1 MVNTLR
7 FKKLALI
14 FCMAAMPWLA
24 HSASLGKL
32 SVFSSLGDPLNAEI
46 DVLPSSPEEVETL
59 AASLASDDVYL
70 EQGVQRTSAQAD
82 IQLSILQKE
91 DGIVVKITTN
101 QPVSEP
107 FLDIIVSLAWKD
119 GSLSREYTLLLD
131 PPASRNIEIDNPT
144 IETQELTLNDADKEL
159 SLENHHEVVVKKG
172 DTLAAIAEKLQ
183 ASTVNLDQLL
193 LALYQENKQAF
204 DGENMNRLRIGAILK
219 APNQE
224 AISANSPEEA
234 QKQIQVHAANWAAYK
249 NRLAS
254 KVEAGPATE
263 GESSQAGVS
272 KISAKGDEKNLPAE
286 AESRDVL
293 RLSKLE
299 GEQADNLSDLDALKD
314 DLSAKQNAISETDKK
329 TSLLEKQIADMKQL
343 IAIKSKSLAD
353 AQNSATQTKAAVFFS
368 KINPQVLQGIIV
380 LLVVFVLVSLLVRRQ
395 IKLKNQQKIR
405 SLFEEPSSR
414 VDNTN
419 ATSQVEALK
428 AGKEM
433 VFDEKIPELK
443 TFDLSSIS
451 LDFEPVVTRE
461 KVEHTAKAK
470 PLPDVFNGDFSNL
483 LKVESS
489 QTNSNSDLVPHELDK
504 KTKKI
509 NKKNTTKT
517 IDFSDVETKMELAIA
532 YIDMRDKRG
541 AKKLLNEVLKDG
553 NDSQKLR
560 AQALLENL

>member
-46 DVLPSSPEEVETL
+46 DVLPSSTEEVETL
-59 AASLASDDVYL
+59 AVSLASDAVYL

-82 IQLSILQKE
+82 IQLSVLQKE
-91 DGIVVKITTN
+91 DGVVVKITTN

-144 IETQELTLNDADKEL
+144 IETQELILNDADKEL

-204 DGENMNRLRIGAILK
+204 DGENMNRLRIGAVLK

-234 QKQIQVHAANWAAYK
+234 QKQIQAHAANWAAYK

-263 GESSQAGVS
+263 GEGSQAGVG

-293 RLSKLE
+293 RLSK
-299 GEQADNLSDLDALKD
+299 
-314 DLSAKQNAISETDKK
+314 
-329 TSLLEKQIADMKQL
+329 
-343 IAIKSKSLAD
+343 
-353 AQNSATQTKAAVFFS
+353 
-368 KINPQVLQGIIV
+368 
-380 LLVVFVLVSLLVRRQ
+380 
-395 IKLKNQQKIR
+395 
-405 SLFEEPSSR
+405 
-414 VDNTN
+414 
-419 ATSQVEALK
+419 
-428 AGKEM
+428 
-433 VFDEKIPELK
+433 
-443 TFDLSSIS
+443 
-451 LDFEPVVTRE
+451 
-461 KVEHTAKAK
+461 
-470 PLPDVFNGDFSNL
+470 
-483 LKVESS
+483 
-489 QTNSNSDLVPHELDK
+489 
-504 KTKKI
+504 
-509 NKKNTTKT
+509 
-517 IDFSDVETKMELAIA
+517 
-532 YIDMRDKRG
+532 
-541 AKKLLNEVLKDG
+541 
-553 NDSQKLR
+553 
-560 AQALLENL
+560 

>member
-14 FCMAAMPWLA
+14 FCMVAMPCLA
-24 HSASLGKL
+24 HAASLGKL

-46 DVLPSSPEEVETL
+46 DVLPSSTEEVETL
-59 AASLASDDVYL
+59 AVSLASDAVYL

-101 QPVSEP
+101 QPISEP

-234 QKQIQVHAANWAAYK
+234 QKQIQAHAANWAAYK

-263 GESSQAGVS
+263 GEGSQAGVG

-286 AESRDVL
+286 TESRDVL

-343 IAIKSKSLAD
+343 IAIESKSLAD
-353 AQNSATQTKAAVFFS
+353 AQNSVTQTKVAAFFS
-368 KINPQVLQGIIV
+368 KINPQVLQGLIV

-405 SLFEEPSSR
+405 SLFEEPSSG

-419 ATSQVEALK
+419 PTSQVDALK

-470 PLPDVFNGDFSNL
+470 PLPDVFSGDFSNL

-517 IDFSDVETKMELAIA
+517 IDFSDVETKIELAIA

-553 NDSQKLR
+553 NHSQKLR

>member
-14 FCMAAMPWLA
+14 FCMVAMPWLA
-24 HSASLGKL
+24 HAASLGKL

-46 DVLPSSPEEVETL
+46 DVLPSSTEEVETL
-59 AASLASDDVYL
+59 AVSLASDAVYL

-101 QPVSEP
+101 QPISEP

-234 QKQIQVHAANWAAYK
+234 QKQIQAHAANWAAYK

-263 GESSQAGVS
+263 GEGSQAGVG

-286 AESRDVL
+286 TESRDVL

-343 IAIKSKSLAD
+343 IAIESKSLAD
-353 AQNSATQTKAAVFFS
+353 AQNSVTQTKVAAFFS
-368 KINPQVLQGIIV
+368 KINPQVLQGLIV

-405 SLFEEPSSR
+405 SLFEEPSSG

-419 ATSQVEALK
+419 PTSQVDALK

-470 PLPDVFNGDFSNL
+470 PLPDVFSGDFSNL

-489 QTNSNSDLVPHELDK
+489 QTNSNSDLVPHELEK

-517 IDFSDVETKMELAIA
+517 IDFSDVETKVELAIA

-553 NDSQKLR
+553 NHSQKLR

>member
-46 DVLPSSPEEVETL
+46 DVLPSSTEEVETL
-59 AASLASDDVYL
+59 AVSLASDAVYL

-82 IQLSILQKE
+82 IQLSVLQKE
-91 DGIVVKITTN
+91 DGVVVKITTN

-144 IETQELTLNDADKEL
+144 IETQELILNDADKEL

-183 ASTVNLDQLL
+183 TSAVNLDQLL

-204 DGENMNRLRIGAILK
+204 DGENMNRLRIGAVLK

-234 QKQIQVHAANWAAYK
+234 QKQIQAHAANWAAYK

-263 GESSQAGVS
+263 GEGSQAGVG

-353 AQNSATQTKAAVFFS
+353 AQNSVTQTKVAAFFS
-368 KINPQVLQGIIV
+368 KINPQVLQGLIV

-405 SLFEEPSSR
+405 SLFEEPSSG

-419 ATSQVEALK
+419 PTSQVDALK

-509 NKKNTTKT
+509 NKKNTIKT

>member
-14 FCMAAMPWLA
+14 FCISAMPWLA
-24 HSASLGKL
+24 HAASLGKL

-46 DVLPSSPEEVETL
+46 DVLPSSTEEVETL
-59 AASLASDDVYL
+59 AVSLASDAVYL
-70 EQGVQRTSAQAD
+70 EQGVQRTAAQAD

-91 DGIVVKITTN
+91 DGVVVKITTN

-183 ASTVNLDQLL
+183 TSAVNLDQLL

-204 DGENMNRLRIGAILK
+204 DGENMNRLRIGAVLK

-234 QKQIQVHAANWAAYK
+234 QKQIQAHAANWAAYK

-263 GESSQAGVS
+263 GEGSQAGVG

-353 AQNSATQTKAAVFFS
+353 AQNSVTQTKVAAFFS
-368 KINPQVLQGIIV
+368 KINPQVLQGLIV

-405 SLFEEPSSR
+405 SLFEEPSSG

-419 ATSQVEALK
+419 PTSQVDALK
-428 AGKEM
+428 AEREM

-470 PLPDVFNGDFSNL
+470 PLPDIFSGDFSNL

-509 NKKNTTKT
+509 NKKNTIKT

>member
-14 FCMAAMPWLA
+14 FCMVAMPWLA
-24 HSASLGKL
+24 HAASLGKL

-46 DVLPSSPEEVETL
+46 DVLPSSTEEVETL
-59 AASLASDDVYL
+59 AVSLASDAVYL
-70 EQGVQRTSAQAD
+70 EQGVQKTSAQAD
-82 IQLSILQKE
+82 IQLSILKKE

-204 DGENMNRLRIGAILK
+204 DGENMNRLRIGAVLK

-234 QKQIQVHAANWAAYK
+234 QKQIQAHAANWAAYK

-263 GESSQAGVS
+263 GEGSQAGVG

-286 AESRDVL
+286 TESRDVL

-343 IAIKSKSLAD
+343 IAIESKSLAD
-353 AQNSATQTKAAVFFS
+353 AQNSVTQTKVAAFFS
-368 KINPQVLQGIIV
+368 KINPQVLQGLIV

-395 IKLKNQQKIR
+395 IKLKSQQKIR
-405 SLFEEPSSR
+405 SLFEEPSSG

-419 ATSQVEALK
+419 PTSQVDALK
-428 AGKEM
+428 AEREM

-461 KVEHTAKAK
+461 KVEHTAKAR
-470 PLPDVFNGDFSNL
+470 PLPDVFSGDFSNL

-509 NKKNTTKT
+509 NKKNTIKT

-553 NDSQKLR
+553 NHSQKLR

>member
-14 FCMAAMPWLA
+14 FCMVAMPWLTHA
-24 HSASLGKL
+24 ASLGKL

-46 DVLPSSPEEVETL
+46 DVLPSSTEEVETL
-59 AASLASDDVYL
+59 AVSLASDAVYL

-101 QPVSEP
+101 QPISEP

-119 GSLSREYTLLLD
+119 GSLSREYTFLLD

-204 DGENMNRLRIGAILK
+204 DGENMNRLRIGVILK

-234 QKQIQVHAANWAAYK
+234 QKQIQAHAANWAAYK

-263 GESSQAGVS
+263 GEGSQAGVG

-286 AESRDVL
+286 TESRDVL

-343 IAIKSKSLAD
+343 IAIESKSLAD
-353 AQNSATQTKAAVFFS
+353 AQNSVTQTKVAAFFS
-368 KINPQVLQGIIV
+368 KINPQVLQGLIV

-405 SLFEEPSSR
+405 SLFEEPSSG

-419 ATSQVEALK
+419 PTSQVDALK
-428 AGKEM
+428 AGKEI

-470 PLPDVFNGDFSNL
+470 PLPDVFSGDFSNL

-517 IDFSDVETKMELAIA
+517 IDFSDVETKIELAIA

-553 NDSQKLR
+553 NHSQKLR